1 MRIVSLLPSTTELC
15 AALGLLDSLV
25 GVTHECDYP
34 PAVRTLPHVTR
45 SLLPEGLDHA
55 AIDRAVRERVAAGQP
70 LYALDWELIAALEP
84 DLILTQAL
92 CPVCAV
98 AYDDVCMLAAT
109 LPSQPD
115 VLAVE
120 PHTLDDVVASLQAV
134 GAITGR
140 ATCASAVAAALS
152 QRITWITKQ
161 CAAQLHRPRV
171 VCLEW
176 LDPPFIA
183 GHWVPEM
190 VERAGGIDVLG
201 LPGQPSFTVEWET
214 IANADPEVLIIMPC
228 GYDAHASAA
237 LAQSYW
243 PVLEHAAPRATQMGH
258 VYAVDASSYFSRP
271 GPRLVTGLAL
281 LAHLLH
287 PTVLSTPSDG
297 HSAIAVFENMLEQ
310 VP

>member
-15 AALGLLDSLV
+15 VSLGLLDSLV
-25 GVTHECDYP
+25 GITHECDYP
-34 PAVRTLPHVTR
+34 PAVRSLPHVTR

-55 AIDRAVRERVAAGQP
+55 AIDRAVRERVTAGQP
-70 LYALDWELIAALEP
+70 LYTLDWELIAVLQP

-98 AYDDVCMLAAT
+98 AYDDVCMLAAE
-109 LPSQPD
+109 LPSRPN
-115 VLAVE
+115 VLVVE
-120 PHTLDDVVASLQAV
+120 PHTLEDVVASIH
-134 GAITGR
+134 AIGVVTDR
-140 ATCASAVAAALS
+140 ATCASAVAAALN
-152 QRITWITKQ
+152 QRIMWITKQ
-161 CAAQLHRPRV
+161 CAAQPHRPRV

-201 LPGQPSFTVEWET
+201 LRGQPSFAVDWET
-214 IANADPEVLIIMPC
+214 IADTDPDILIVMPC
-228 GYDAHASAA
+228 GYDALASAE
-237 LAQSYW
+237 LAQAYW
-243 PVLEHAAPRATQMGH
+243 PVLEHAVPRATQMGR

-281 LAHLLH
+281 LAHLFH

-297 HSAIAVFENMLEQ
+297 HCAIAVFAKTLEY